1 MRCHH
6 CIEGLEHCHETSVE
20 HADGT
25 TECTSEWAGDG
36 PCPLPHHLHD
46 WRLSCAELDPPCRCR
61 ETVDAASADELG
73 WPVPERLA
81 A

>member
-6 CIEGLEHCHETSVE
+6 CIEGLEHCHEPSVE

-25 TECTSEWAGDG
+25 TECLGEWAGDG

-46 WRLSCAELDPPCRCR
+46 WRLSCAELDPPCPCG
-61 ETVDAASADELG
+61 EPVGDEATVGLDP
-73 WPVPERLA
+73 PVPERLA